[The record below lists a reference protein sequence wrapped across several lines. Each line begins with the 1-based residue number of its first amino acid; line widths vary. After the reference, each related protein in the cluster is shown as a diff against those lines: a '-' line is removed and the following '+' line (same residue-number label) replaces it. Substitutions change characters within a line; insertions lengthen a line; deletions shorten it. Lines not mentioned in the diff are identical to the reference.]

1 MGGRKTK
8 EIKIEEVVSQ
18 PSGKIEKKEETAA
31 PTKKRKVSGPKKVRG
46 KSYREVQEKV
56 ESHPYP
62 LEEAM
67 RKVKETSYSGF
78 DASVDAHINLG
89 LEVGKAEHQL
99 RSFLALPHGT
109 GKLIKV
115 LVFAEGPAAKAAEE
129 AGADKIGDDATIEE
143 IGQGKVPDFGAVLA
157 TPTFMSRLAKVA
169 RVLGPKGLMPTPK
182 TGTVTEDP
190 AVMVSQLKKGR
201 VEIKTEA
208 QPIVHVSIG
217 KVSFSETDLID
228 NLKAVVEELNRV
240 KPTKVTGAYIK
251 SVFLAPTMGPSVR
264 VDLDTLKGGSAQVK
278 PSN

>member
-8 EIKIEEVVSQ
+8 EIKVEEVANQ
-18 PSGKIEKKEETAA
+18 PSEKVEKTEEKAT
-31 PTKKRKVSGPKKVRG
+31 PINKRKVSGLKKVRG
-46 KSYREVQEKV
+46 KNYRTVREKV
-56 ESHPYP
+56 ELHPYP

-67 RKVKETSYSGF
+67 KKVKETSYSGF

-89 LEVGKAEHQL
+89 VETGKPEHQL

-109 GKLIKV
+109 GKSIKV
-115 LVFAEGPAAKAAEE
+115 LVFAEGPAAKASEE
-129 AGADKIGDDATIEE
+129 AGADKIGEDATIEE

-157 TPTFMSRLAKVA
+157 TPAFMPRLAKVA

-190 AVMVSQLKKGR
+190 AAMVSQLKKGR

-217 KVSFSETDLID
+217 KVSFPETDLID
-228 NLKAVVEELNRV
+228 NLKAVIAELNRV
-240 KPTKVTGAYIK
+240 KPVKVTGTYIK
-251 SVFLAPTMGPSVR
+251 SVFLAPTMGPSVK
-264 VDLDTLKGGSAQVK
+264 VNLDSL
-278 PSN
+278 